1 MTDICEKYVRDEY
14 SADGKLERVWF
25 DLPDNFNFGYDVVDH
40 IAKNE
45 PQKRAIVFKSLKG
58 DVTEY
63 SFEDVSKKSSRIANM
78 LMEQGI
84 KRGDKVML
92 ILKRRVEYWFA
103 TVALHKLGAVSIPTS
118 NMVSHTDISYRIKE
132 ADIKCIICADDD
144 HI

>member
-45 PQKRAIVFKSLKG
+45 TQKRAIVFKSLKG

-63 SFEDVSKKSSRIANM
+63 SFED
-78 LMEQGI
+78 GI
-84 KRGDKVML
+84 Q
-92 ILKRRVEYWFA
+92 E
-103 TVALHKLGAVSIPTS
+103 TVAWAQKNFRKANDAKS
-118 NMVSHTDISYRIKE
+118 N
-132 ADIKCIICADDD
+132 
-144 HI
+144 

>member
-84 KRGDKVML
+84 KEGRQGYARFLRDVL
-92 ILKRRVEYWFA
+92 STGLQQLLY
-103 TVALHKLGAVSIPTS
+103 
-118 NMVSHTDISYRIKE
+118 ISSVL
-132 ADIKCIICADDD
+132 
-144 HI
+144 